1 MDRRKRGSCI
11 ETPTKLSAT
20 QKIIGLHMKKLL
32 FLLGILGSL
41 SSFAHDVSV
50 TPPSYGVSARSEIYA
65 IPTLTISDSQFLQG
79 DSQGKAVTVGGILRY
94 PPNPTKVSSKLP
106 VVVLVHGSSG
116 IGANLDY
123 WSNTFL
129 AQGYATFNLDSFTGR
144 GLKVVGPNQAQ
155 LGRLNM
161 IIDAYRMLEILKANP
176 QIDSSKI
183 VMMGFSRG
191 GQATLFASNQR
202 FHQLWNKSG
211 IEFAAYIP
219 FYADCSTQYI
229 GDDTT
234 TGKPIRMYHGIA
246 DDYNPVV
253 PCRAYVARLKAKNQD
268 VELNEFPF
276 GPHAFDSPIGKNPP
290 VPSTNAQTVRNCK
303 IKEES
308 TGQLINLA
316 TGKLFQYADT
326 CVERNP
332 HVGSDV
338 EATKIATQKIS
349 QFLESLF
356 SKN

>member
-1 MDRRKRGSCI
+1 
-11 ETPTKLSAT
+11 
-20 QKIIGLHMKKLL
+20 MKKFLFIFGLL
-32 FLLGILGSL
+32 CSGL
-41 SSFAHDVSV
+41 SQTNAQGLSV
-50 TPPSYGVSARSEIYA
+50 APPSYGVSSRSEIYS
-65 IPTLTISDSQFLQG
+65 IPSLTISDSQFLQG
-79 DSQGKAVTVGGILRY
+79 DNQGKAVTVGGVLRY

-144 GLKVVGPNQAQ
+144 GLKVLGPNQAQ

-161 IIDAYRMLEILKANP
+161 ILDTYRILDILKSNP
-176 QIDSSKI
+176 QIDPKKI
-183 VMMGFSRG
+183 VLMGFSRG

-202 FHQLWNKSG
+202 FHQLWNQSG
-211 IEFAAYIP
+211 LDFAAYIP

-229 GDDTT
+229 GDEIT
-234 TGKPIRMYHGIA
+234 TGKPIRLHHGIA
-246 DDYNPVV
+246 DDYNPIV
-253 PCRAYVARLKAKNQD
+253 PCRAYVERLKAKNQD
-268 VELNEFPF
+268 VQLNEYPF

-308 TGQLINLA
+308 PGQLINLA
-316 TGKLFQYADT
+316 TGKLFQYTDA

-332 HVGSDV
+332 NVESDV
-338 EATKIATQKIS
+338 EATKIATQKIA
-349 QFLESLF
+349 QFLEGLF

>member
-1 MDRRKRGSCI
+1 
-11 ETPTKLSAT
+11 
-20 QKIIGLHMKKLL
+20 MKKVLFIFGLL
-32 FLLGILGSL
+32 CSGL
-41 SSFAHDVSV
+41 SQTNAQGLSV
-50 TPPSYGVSARSEIYA
+50 APPSYGVSSRSEIYS
-65 IPTLTISDSQFLQG
+65 IPSLTISDSQFLQG
-79 DSQGKAVTVGGILRY
+79 DNQGKAVTVGGILRY

-144 GLKVVGPNQAQ
+144 GLKVLGPNQAQ

-161 IIDAYRMLEILKANP
+161 ILDTYRILDILKSNP
-176 QIDSSKI
+176 QIDPKKI
-183 VMMGFSRG
+183 VLMGFSRG

-202 FHQLWNKSG
+202 FHQLWNQSG
-211 IEFAAYIP
+211 LDFAAYIP

-229 GDDTT
+229 GDEIT
-234 TGKPIRMYHGIA
+234 TGKPIRLHHGIA
-246 DDYNPVV
+246 DDYNPIV
-253 PCRAYVARLKAKNQD
+253 PCRAYVERLKAKNQD
-268 VELNEFPF
+268 VQLNEYPF

-308 TGQLINLA
+308 PGQLINLA
-316 TGKLFQYADT
+316 TGKLFQYTDA

-332 HVGSDV
+332 NVGSDV
-338 EATKIATQKIS
+338 EATKIATQKIA
-349 QFLESLF
+349 QFLEGLF

>member
-1 MDRRKRGSCI
+1 
-11 ETPTKLSAT
+11 
-20 QKIIGLHMKKLL
+20 MKKFLSLLGLL
-32 FLLGILGSL
+32 FYIT
-41 SSFAHDVSV
+41 SFAHDVSV
-50 TPPSYGVSARSEIYA
+50 TPPSYGVSSRSEIYS
-65 IPTLTISDSQFLQG
+65 IPSLTISDSQFLQG
-79 DSQGKAVTVGGILRY
+79 DKQGKAVTVGGILRY
-94 PPNPTKVSSKLP
+94 PPNPTKVSAKLP

-129 AQGYATFNLDSFTGR
+129 AQGFATFNLDSFTGR
-144 GLKVVGPNQAQ
+144 GLKVLGPNQAQ

-161 IIDAYRMLEILKANP
+161 IIDTYRILEILKSNP
-176 QIDSSKI
+176 QIDPTKI
-183 VMMGFSRG
+183 VLMGFSRG
-191 GQATLFASNQR
+191 GQATLFASNKR
-202 FHQLWNKSG
+202 FHELWNASG

-229 GDDTT
+229 GDEIT

-246 DDYNPVV
+246 DDYNPIV
-253 PCRAYVARLKAKNQD
+253 PCRAYVERLKANNQD

-308 TGQLINLA
+308 PGQLMNVA
-316 TGKLFQYADT
+316 TGKLFQYTDA

-332 HVGSDV
+332 NVGSDV
-338 EATKIATQKIS
+338 EATKIATQKIN
-349 QFLESLF
+349 QFLVNLF
-356 SKN
+356 NKN

>member
-1 MDRRKRGSCI
+1 
-11 ETPTKLSAT
+11 
-20 QKIIGLHMKKLL
+20 MKKILS
-32 FLLGILGSL
+32 LLGLLVCIT
-41 SSFAHDVSV
+41 SFAHELSV
-50 TPPSYGVSARSEIYA
+50 TPPSYGVSSRSEIYA
-65 IPTLTISDSQFLQG
+65 IPSLTISDSQFLQG

-94 PPNPTKVSSKLP
+94 PPNPTKISTKLP

-144 GLKVVGPNQAQ
+144 GLKVLGPNQAQ

-161 IIDAYRMLEILKANP
+161 ILDTYRILEILKSNP
-176 QIDSSKI
+176 QIDPTKI
-183 VMMGFSRG
+183 VLMGFSRG

-202 FHQLWNKSG
+202 FHDLWNKSG

-229 GDDTT
+229 GDEMT

-246 DDYNPVV
+246 DDYNPIGS
-253 PCRAYVARLKAKNQD
+253 CRTYVERLKAKSQD

-308 TGQLINLA
+308 PGQLMNVA
-316 TGKLFQYADT
+316 TGKLFQYTDA

-349 QFLESLF
+349 QFLVNLL

>member
-1 MDRRKRGSCI
+1 
-11 ETPTKLSAT
+11 
-20 QKIIGLHMKKLL
+20 MKKFLFIFGLL
-32 FLLGILGSL
+32 CSGL
-41 SSFAHDVSV
+41 SQTNAQELNVASA
-50 TPPSYGVSARSEIYA
+50 SYGVSSRSEIYS
-65 IPTLTISDSQFLQG
+65 IPSLTISDSQFLQG
-79 DSQGKAVTVGGILRY
+79 DNQGKAVTVGGILRY
-94 PPNPTKVSSKLP
+94 PPNPTKISSKLP

-144 GLKVVGPNQAQ
+144 GLKVLGPNQAQ

-161 IIDAYRMLEILKANP
+161 ILDTYRILDILKSNP
-176 QIDSSKI
+176 QIDPKKI
-183 VMMGFSRG
+183 VLMGFSRG

-202 FHQLWNKSG
+202 FHQLWNQSG

-229 GDDTT
+229 GDDAT
-234 TGKPIRMYHGIA
+234 TGKPIRLHHGIA
-246 DDYNPVV
+246 DDYNPIA
-253 PCRAYVARLKAKNQD
+253 PCRAYVERLKAKNQD
-268 VELNEFPF
+268 VQLNEYPF

-290 VPSTNAQTVRNCK
+290 VPSVNAQTVRSCK

-308 TGQLINLA
+308 PGQLINLA
-316 TGKLFQYADT
+316 TGKLFQYTDA

-338 EATKIATQKIS
+338 EATKIATQKIA
-349 QFLESLF
+349 QFLEGVF